1 MRCGGLEL
9 AYPCPGGSRQDQETN
24 PALAEST
31 QRSWVDPDLGVRWW
45 GMCSTGVKSRTVTS
59 SSGSGKKQ
67 EVSSSVAS
75 KGVTVASKLQ
85 CAGGA
90 IFRSKKLP
98 PWVPRQARWHGLLSY
113 TFLTFCECVKAMSH
127 VKHLSSQFAS
137 SRYVSAEPEFPTLV
151 GVEVQRNINAYP
163 SLTYVNGRILAWPL
177 QVGGRAS
184 KHSFHPFH
192 PVLVDFVSSKAQT
205 SKEILW

>member
-1 MRCGGLEL
+1 MRYVQYWGEESYCNLVLRKWQEAGGLQLSCIE
-9 AYPCPGGSRQDQETN
+9 R
-24 PALAEST
+24 
-31 QRSWVDPDLGVRWW
+31 R
-45 GMCSTGVKSRTVTS
+45 CSCL
-59 SSGSGKKQ
+59 
-67 EVSSSVAS
+67 
-75 KGVTVASKLQ
+75 KLQ

-137 SRYVSAEPEFPTLV
+137 SSYVSAEPEFPTLV
-151 GVEVQRNINAYP
+151 GVEVQRNFNAYP
-163 SLTYVNGRILAWPL
+163 SLTHVNGRILAWPL

-205 SKEILW
+205 SKEIL